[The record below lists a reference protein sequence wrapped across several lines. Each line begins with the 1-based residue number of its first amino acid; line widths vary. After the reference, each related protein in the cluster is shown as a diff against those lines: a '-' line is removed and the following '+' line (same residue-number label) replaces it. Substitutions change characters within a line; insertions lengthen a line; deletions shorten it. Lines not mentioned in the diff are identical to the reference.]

1 MIATRLMIELKHPS
15 SGFVILMVSLLEIY
29 VIDGN
34 VRTIYAVSAVDSDG
48 LELPSASSA
57 LETVELAIHSVCEL
71 IRSLPDSLVQDASL
85 EELASASDLV
95 ERSLSAPYS
104 AERYDFIAVIEE
116 PPDVVGD
123 SGISFAILG
132 AIFDVVR
139 NFENL
144 LHSWSLLIVTIQ
156 I

>member
-1 MIATRLMIELKHPS
+1 M
-15 SGFVILMVSLLEIY
+15 FSLLEIY

-34 VRTIYAVSAVDSDG
+34 VRTIYAVSAVDRDT
-48 LELPSASSA
+48 LELPSLGSA

-71 IRSLPDSLVQDASL
+71 IRSLEDSLIQDASL
-85 EELASASDLV
+85 EELASVSDLV
-95 ERSLSAPYS
+95 ERSLSAPCC
-104 AERYDFIAVIEE
+104 AERYDFVAVVEE
-116 PPDVVGD
+116 PPDVVSD

-144 LHSWSLLIVTIQ
+144 LHVDWSLLIVTVQ